1 MGGNP
6 AERGMNFFFSILAFF
21 TKKIWEMNL
30 TKKKLNLVFL
40 SHASLFGAT
49 YKGVTPVYMARLAT
63 TVAPVVPRW
72 FSHVRAIDMT
82 HAQVTSNGLAWRV
95 CIKVPRSSFSFFLL
109 LSSVAVAPLAILEF
123 SPPYEVCGAL
133 NRLQELISRS
143 YWVRMPSLPSHL
155 VIFQKFRLDELM
167 W

>member
-1 MGGNP
+1 M
-6 AERGMNFFFSILAFF
+6 
-21 TKKIWEMNL
+21 
-30 TKKKLNLVFL
+30 
-40 SHASLFGAT
+40 SHASAHGAIGHHGGT
-49 YKGVTPVYMARLAT
+49 RRAT
-63 TVAPVVPRW
+63 LIQSRQSNRHDACT
-72 FSHVRAIDMT
+72 SHVKW
-82 HAQVTSNGLAWRV
+82 SGLTGV
-95 CIKVPRSSFSFFLL
+95 HKSLRSSFSFFLL